1 MKAKNVISQT
11 VQKWQ
16 SALVELTFPKTC
28 FFCHAPKT
36 FLCPDCETLC
46 EISPAHVAHR
56 GKFIDDCYAAASYDN
71 RFVKRLVSAF
81 KYEPL
86 SRELAGP
93 LARLI
98 GNHVALLDQKPD
110 FSEYTI
116 VPVPLSKQR
125 LRWRGY
131 NQAGELAK
139 NLGAIFKIPN
149 APDYLA
155 RSKNTACQVGLT
167 SKQRQQNIAG
177 AFSCPNPK
185 KVLSKMILLV
195 DDVIT
200 TGATIEECAKTLI
213 KSGAGKVVA
222 IAVAQARIGD
232 A

>member
-1 MKAKNVISQT
+1 MKAKNIIRQT

-16 SALVELTFPKTC
+16 SVFAELAFPCSC
-28 FFCHAPKT
+28 FFCQAPKT
-36 FLCPDCETLC
+36 FLCPDCESLC
-46 EISPAHVAHR
+46 EIFPVHVPRR
-56 GKFIDDCYAAASYDN
+56 GKFITDCYAAGSYDN
-71 RFVKRLVSAF
+71 RFIKRLVSSF

-86 SRELAGP
+86 SRELSGP
-93 LARLI
+93 LAQLI

-131 NQAGELAK
+131 NQAEELAK
-139 NLGAIFKIPN
+139 DLAAIFRIPN

-155 RSKNTACQVGLT
+155 RTKNTACQVGLT

-185 KVLSKMILLV
+185 KVVSKKILLV

-213 KSGAGKVVA
+213 KNGAGEVVA
-222 IAVAQARIGD
+222 IAVARAQVGD